1 MNRASTKGDET
12 GSPGRHHTAGN
23 ECRDAV
29 HRVSIP
35 RGTSIPHR
43 GLTLIARP
51 ESKAAKRQP
60 DGHRPRLRTPRCG
73 KRADAMRNTGL
84 YSAASTLTNSARGS
98 AGIRQNLSHIS
109 TNTYKK
115 ASKKANIIFLFFIV
129 LTARIL
135 NLQQRPARQFP
146 FVFIMEYCEICSV
159 EVIVKSSDKHNYQW
173 KA

>member
-35 RGTSIPHR
+35 CGTSIPHR

-73 KRADAMRNTGL
+73 KRADAMRNTEL
-84 YSAASTLTNSARGS
+84 YSAASTRVLCGEYS
-98 AGIRQNLSHIS
+98 S
-109 TNTYKK
+109 TCRK
-115 ASKKANIIFLFFIV
+115 V
-129 LTARIL
+129 R
-135 NLQQRPARQFP
+135 
-146 FVFIMEYCEICSV
+146 
-159 EVIVKSSDKHNYQW
+159 
-173 KA
+173 

>member
-12 GSPGRHHTAGN
+12 GSPRRHHTAGN

-51 ESKAAKRQP
+51 ESRAAKRQP

-73 KRADAMRNTGL
+73 KRADAMRNTEFTL
-84 YSAASTLTNSARGS
+84 RQVLEYFAESTRVLAAGYADEL
-98 AGIRQNLSHIS
+98 
-109 TNTYKK
+109 
-115 ASKKANIIFLFFIV
+115 
-129 LTARIL
+129 
-135 NLQQRPARQFP
+135 RPARRRIGQGGATAASP
-146 FVFIMEYCEICSV
+146 
-159 EVIVKSSDKHNYQW
+159 KPAPQGP
-173 KA
+173 KARRNTPKTYLTLAQTLIKKQAKKPILFFYFLSF